1 MRHTSN
7 LEQAY
12 NAVVDKEVPITDLYI
27 YSLIISDERSFNM
40 NDKDIEELINKVL
53 NSSYRSNEPLADIV
67 DRLLDGDYDYEGDEE
82 YDDLWN

>member
-12 NAVVDKEVPITDLYI
+12 NAVVDKEVSITDLYI
-27 YSLIISDERSFNM
+27 YSLIVSDERSFSM

>member
-7 LEQAY
+7 LEEAY
-12 NAVVDKEVPITDLYI
+12 NAVTDSNVSVTDLYT
-27 YSLIISDERSFNM
+27 YSLIIGDERSFNL
-40 NDKDIEELINKVL
+40 NDKDIEELISKVL
-53 NSSYRSNEPLADIV
+53 NSSYRSNEPLVDIV

>member
-7 LEQAY
+7 LEEAY
-12 NAVVDKEVPITDLYI
+12 NLVIDKGVSMTDLYI
-27 YSLIISDERSFNM
+27 YSLIVGDERSFSLSEN
-40 NDKDIEELINKVL
+40 DIEELINKIL
-53 NSSYRSNEPLADIV
+53 NSSYRSNEPLTEIV

>member
-7 LEQAY
+7 LEEAY
-12 NAVVDKEVPITDLYI
+12 NLVIDKGVSMTDLYI
-27 YSLIISDERSFNM
+27 YSLIVGDERSFNLSE
-40 NDKDIEELINKVL
+40 NDIEELINKIL
-53 NSSYRSNEPLADIV
+53 NSSYRSNEPLTEIV